1 MKRIIAT
8 TAFLALLSAGA
19 AYAAAPEAVNEAV
32 KKCCEAMEK
41 CCCCDKDKAAG
52 KNTGHEHMNHN

>member
-8 TAFLALLSAGA
+8 TAFIALFSAGA
-19 AYAAAPEAVNEAV
+19 GYAAAPEAVNEAV

-41 CCCCDKDKAAG
+41 CCCCDKDKADSKG
-52 KNTGHEHMNHN
+52 PSHEGHSNH